1 MRYLDPKNDLTL
13 KKSLD
18 VLQESAFSREELE
31 QYDRFWD
38 AVSREKTL
46 IQSALQQG
54 RSIGIEEGRA
64 LGLEEGKVLGIEEG
78 AKQKELEKNREIII
92 RGHENG
98 LSIEILAKLTGLS
111 EGAVTDILKDQ

>member
-1 MRYLDPKNDLTL
+1 MRYLDPKNDLKL
-13 KKSLD
+13 KEILD
-18 VLQESAFSREELE
+18 VLEESAFSKEELE

-54 RSIGIEEGRA
+54 RSIGLEEGRA
-64 LGLEEGKVLGIEEG
+64 LGIEEG

-111 EGAVTDILKDQ
+111 EGAVIDILKDQ